1 MDMSKHV
8 HLIPL
13 ACFVARHVTATQGAN
28 SVTTLNGV
36 GEFGKLVQAARHQTG
51 LPLPEAA
58 AWLGVGTRFLFDLE
72 RGKQALQMDLAI
84 QVARKLGI
92 QLRAT
97 PITFNSET
105 SQQAAD
111 AQQALQVVP
120 PANHPAPDSWLTLR
134 YAASSIFLGVGLPA
148 NAIRVI
154 RGANGERRLL
164 QAPNLPGTT
173 TLGAWLQGR
182 DIGRPT
188 TGSTKQE
195 NGGMGLAEIVALIR
209 AHSESPLL
217 DVQLIVRWFVLSFA
231 IADTEIDANYLN
243 LSRSATSHDA
253 FRLRPFSQGL
263 CFSDGIVGTRS
274 RGMKVGGVWPET
286 YLRQDHW
293 KRVAEELAIHPKV
306 VFQIMKEMAARVPGL
321 LDRAILDY
329 LGQPPTSRM
338 VIEAIKEVRNRSI
351 RLADVTLAARRNVS
365 GLRTK
370 MQPKVEALPTQLV
383 IGQPK
388 RIVTDSD
395 DFE

>member
-1 MDMSKHV
+1 M
-8 HLIPL
+8 
-13 ACFVARHVTATQGAN
+13 A
-28 SVTTLNGV
+28 TLNGV
-36 GEFGKLVQAARHQTG
+36 GEFGKLVQAARHRTG

-92 QLRAT
+92 QLHAT
-97 PITFNSET
+97 SSTFDT
-105 SQQAAD
+105 GAAQEAAE
-111 AQQALQVVP
+111 AQQAIEILP
-120 PANHPAPDSWLTLR
+120 PENHPARESWLTLR
-134 YAASSIFLGVGLPA
+134 YAASSICLGVGLPA
-148 NAIRVI
+148 NEVRAI

-182 DIGRPT
+182 DNGRPT
-188 TGSTKQE
+188 AGSAKQE

-209 AHSESPLL
+209 AHSASPLL
-217 DVQLIVRWFVLSFA
+217 DVQLVVRWFVLSFA
-231 IADTEIDANYLN
+231 IADTEIDATYLN
-243 LSRSATSHDA
+243 VSWSAASPDT
-253 FRLRPFSQGL
+253 FQLRPFSQGL
-263 CFSDGIVGTRS
+263 CFSDGILGARS
-274 RGMKVGGVWPET
+274 RGMKVGGAWPET

-293 KRVAEELAIHPKV
+293 KRVADEIGIHPKV

-321 LDRAILDY
+321 LDCAILAY

-338 VIEAIKEVRNRSI
+338 VIDAIKEVRNRSS